1 MAEAGVM
8 ILKTDQQNSGF
19 GFMTL
24 EDAGI
29 LSIDLKSMKKQN
41 HTTVN
46 CNNIQNTFGIT
57 LTNNRN
63 VTAYQSL
70 DDNNYLN
77 AVYGNAEGY
86 NIASTINFSDNSNK
100 KAFDMLASERC
111 YFLAEDEVKEIKAEV
126 KDILDE
132 VDAKADKSQ
141 RKIDANQRDLKADE
155 RAAIVQAERE
165 TEDIAEE
172 RAAEEA
178 EAQAKAEAE
187 RTAEEQALLDA
198 LRNEQIATLSRQL
211 TVVDTQLADL
221 YNKGSIDEALTSSRA
236 NIAAQLEDLG
246 VTVAEPNWD
255 EYMDKLN
262 KPEEV

>member
-1 MAEAGVM
+1 M
-8 ILKTDQQNSGF
+8 
-19 GFMTL
+19 
-24 EDAGI
+24 
-29 LSIDLKSMKKQN
+29 
-41 HTTVN
+41 
-46 CNNIQNTFGIT
+46 
-57 LTNNRN
+57 
-63 VTAYQSL
+63 
-70 DDNNYLN
+70 
-77 AVYGNAEGY
+77 YGNAEGY
-86 NIASTINFSDNSNK
+86 YIASTINFSDNSNK

-111 YFLAEDEVKEIKAEV
+111 YFLAEDEVKEIIAEV
-126 KDILDE
+126 EDILDE

-155 RAAIVQAERE
+155 KAAIVQAERE

-178 EAQAKAEAE
+178 ETQAKAEAE

-198 LRNEQIATLSRQL
+198 LRNEQIAALSRQL
-211 TVVDTQLADL
+211 TVIDTQLADL

-255 EYMDKLN
+255 EYMNNLN